1 MDDADRKVIGR
12 IKEIMR
18 EQQLN
23 QIMLSEK
30 TGVIRSSISAI
41 LSGIRSNRPLVDAM
55 AEKMGVNK
63 DWLLIGSGFKYT
75 NSQKVANVAE
85 SSHLDIN
92 ERNTIMKE
100 LNALYARHQNLLEE
114 ASGIMKTIV
123 ELNKKILLNENF
135 NV

>member
-75 NSQKVANVAE
+75 NSTNITE
-85 SSHLDIN
+85 RLHLDITT
-92 ERNTIMKE
+92 RTAIMRE
-100 LNALYARHQNLLEE
+100 VNALYTKHQSLLEE
-114 ASGIMKTIV
+114 AGKVMATII